1 MHGVFQASIWLDKE
15 VTGWGGL
22 VFAVVEAKNYHMIE
36 LGEECK
42 ISKVVNGEREFIRKN
57 EDCKLEANT
66 YYRVHLKVVDN
77 TVRVLLG
84 TNDDD
89 VKVVL
94 DWEGTLPTEA
104 G

>member
-1 MHGVFQASIWLDKE
+1 
-15 VTGWGGL
+15 

-36 LGEECK
+36 LGKECK
-42 ISKVVNGEREFIRKN
+42 LVKVVNGERKFIRKN
-57 EDCKLEANT
+57 PDCMLEAKT
-66 YYRVHLKVVDN
+66 YYRVHLKVVDQS
-77 TVRVLLG
+77 VRVLLG

>member
-1 MHGVFQASIWLDKE
+1 MASIYLEEE
-15 VTGWGGL
+15 VTGWAGL
-22 VFAVVEAKNYHMIE
+22 VFALVESKNYHMIE

-42 ISKVVNGEREFIRKN
+42 ITKVVNGKRKFIRKN
-57 EDCKLEANT
+57 PNCVLEPKT

-84 TNDDD
+84 TNDED

-94 DWEGTLPTEA
+94 DWKGTLPTEA

>member
-1 MHGVFQASIWLDKE
+1 
-15 VTGWGGL
+15 
-22 VFAVVEAKNYHMIE
+22 MIE

-42 ISKVVNGEREFIRKN
+42 LVKVVNGERKFIRKN
-57 EDCKLEANT
+57 PACKLEPKT
-66 YYRVHLKVVDN
+66 YYRVHLKIVDD

-84 TNDDD
+84 TNDED

-94 DWEGTLPTEA
+94 DWKGTLPTEA